1 MAGKKLAEAVTISSF
16 LKFSIIKA
24 LREHGVDYIVAPFE
38 ADSQLAHLFKTKQ
51 VSLVIT
57 EDSDL
62 IAFGVTKLLYKLNL
76 DGNGQEIELTN
87 AQFLHEYNF
96 DNFSD
101 EMKLITFVL
110 AGCDYLK
117 SIKGVGF
124 KTAY

>member
-1 MAGKKLAEAVTISSF
+1 M
-16 LKFSIIKA
+16 
-24 LREHGVDYIVAPFE
+24 
-38 ADSQLAHLFKTKQ
+38 
-51 VSLVIT
+51 SLVIT

-124 KTAY
+124 KTAYWMVKECGNLEETLNYLKRTKRFSLVPGYEEKVEKTLLTFLFS